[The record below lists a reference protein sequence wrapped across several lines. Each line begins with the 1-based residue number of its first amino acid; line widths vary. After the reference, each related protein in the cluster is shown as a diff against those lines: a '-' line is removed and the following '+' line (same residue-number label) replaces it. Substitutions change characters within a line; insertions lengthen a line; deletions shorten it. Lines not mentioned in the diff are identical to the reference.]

1 MSGKRV
7 SRLMRQKGLDARP
20 KRPYVH
26 TTNSNHQRGYCPNL
40 LKRNF
45 VTRAPNQVW
54 VGDITYI
61 STDQG
66 FVYLAT
72 LVDLFSRRIVG
83 WAIDDCL
90 HDKLPNTASNKA

>member
-1 MSGKRV
+1 
-7 SRLMRQKGLDARP
+7 MRQKGLDARP

-26 TTNSNHQRGYCPNL
+26 TTNSTHQRGYCPNL

-45 VTRAPNQVW
+45 VTHAPNQVW

-90 HDKLPNTASNKA
+90 HDNLPITASNKA